1 MSRGMLCAERR
12 GFASHRLR
20 HLVMAGVL
28 LWGVLFSACGKTA
41 QPVTITFLDPE
52 SQGVPGDHRMISD
65 VLEEFTRETGI
76 RVNDLPTPEDNGSKL
91 DLAMELLR
99 SGATSPDVYGVDTIW
114 AGTMGEYL
122 IDLQPYFASEIP
134 SQDRDLIAAYMVQG
148 KLVAMP
154 YILRLCQW
162 N

>member
-1 MSRGMLCAERR
+1 MIVAGI
-12 GFASHRLR
+12 
-20 HLVMAGVL
+20 LVS
-28 LWGVLFSACGKTA
+28 GVLFTGCRTPA
-41 QPVTITFLDPE
+41 QPVTITFLDAE

-76 RVNDLPTPEDNGSKL
+76 RVNDLSTPEDNGSKL
-91 DLAMELLR
+91 DLAMDMLR
-99 SGATSPDVYGVDTIW
+99 SGATSPDVYSVDTIW
-114 AGTMGEYL
+114 AGTMGAYL
-122 IDLQPYFASEIP
+122 TDLQPYFASEIP